1 MPDQHRTGV
10 VAIEREA
17 AKKMSGYVKIH
28 FSDVRPILEGASKK
42 QVAALFLA
50 ILDYAETGKEPQRKP
65 KDPFSAWLLS
75 AFPKIKARIDEGN
88 SDE

>member
-1 MPDQHRTGV
+1 
-10 VAIEREA
+10 
-17 AKKMSGYVKIH
+17 MSGYVKIH

-42 QVAALFLA
+42 QIAALFLA

-75 AFPKIKARIDEGN
+75 VFPKIKARIDEEN
-88 SDE
+88 PDE

>member
-1 MPDQHRTGV
+1 MSEKTRAVGNGDKG
-10 VAIEREA
+10 RES
-17 AKKMSGYVKIH
+17 MSGYVKIY

-42 QVAALFLA
+42 QIAALFLA

-75 AFPKIKARIDEGN
+75 VFPKIKARIDEEN
-88 SDE
+88 PDE